1 MRALFIAVTSL
12 VLVGCAHPVEIKNL
26 DKYQSIASR
35 EPLEKQT
42 GIGIIASA
50 PDASTLRVA
59 NAVGP
64 QLARHAAKVV
74 QPYTPAAAGTVE
86 VLARIS
92 VTPRYEGAGGN
103 WLVNFPGLLFLAPS
117 WAGYAYTVGYDFNIL
132 LTRAWDNGKI
142 DAWTMPVTL
151 DVRHSSGMLLSAD
164 YNPEV
169 TAPTVDAA
177 GNTVGGH
184 VAREIVRRLNSEGR
198 LWKLEPPP
206 DWVPPQAIAT
216 TPMPPPV
223 VAPPAP
229 TAAAP
234 ATVPTPP
241 APPAVPSPSAPAAVP
256 TPPAPPKQAA
266 PAAAPPAAGAAL
278 AKGGQARLKAGG
290 TLRMRPQ
297 PAGDPVAVPPGTVLT
312 LGPNLKN
319 ATGSWWFLTGA
330 VRGWALEGDL
340 APAP

>member
-1 MRALFIAVTSL
+1 MNPMRALFIATAAL
-12 VLVGCAHPVEIKNL
+12 VLAGCAHPVEIKNL
-26 DKYQSIASR
+26 DKYQTIASR

-42 GIGIIASA
+42 GIGIIVSA
-50 PDASTLRVA
+50 PDANTLRVA

-64 QLARHAAKVV
+64 QLGRHSAKVV
-74 QPYTPAAAGTVE
+74 QPYTAAAAGTVE

-92 VTPRYEGAGGN
+92 VTPRYEGAGSN

-117 WAGYAYTVGYDFNIL
+117 WAGYAYTIGYDFNIL

-169 TAPTVDAA
+169 TAPAVDAA
-177 GNTVGGH
+177 GSTVGGH

-198 LWKLEPPP
+198 LWKLEPPA
-206 DWVPPQAIAT
+206 DWVPPNAIAT
-216 TPMPPPV
+216 TPLPPPV
-223 VAPPAP
+223 AAPPAAPPSVAAPPAP
-229 TAAAP
+229 P
-234 ATVPTPP
+234 VKP
-241 APPAVPSPSAPAAVP
+241 
-256 TPPAPPKQAA
+256 AA
-266 PAAAPPAAGAAL
+266 PAAAPAASGAPL

-290 TLRMRPQ
+290 TLRTRPQ
-297 PAGDPVAVPPGTVLT
+297 PGGDPVTVPPGSTLT

-340 APAP
+340 EAVK

>member
-1 MRALFIAVTSL
+1 MRALFIAVTAL

-50 PDASTLRVA
+50 PDANTLRVA

-64 QLARHAAKVV
+64 QLGRHSAKVV

-92 VTPRYEGAGGN
+92 VTPRYEGAGSN

-132 LTRAWDNGKI
+132 LTRAWDNAKI

-169 TAPTVDAA
+169 TAPAVDAA
-177 GNTVGGH
+177 GSTVGGH

-234 ATVPTPP
+234 A
-241 APPAVPSPSAPAAVP
+241 AVP
-256 TPPAPPKQAA
+256 TPPAPAKQAAPAA
-266 PAAAPPAAGAAL
+266 PAAAPPAAGAPL

-290 TLRMRPQ
+290 TLRTRPQ
-297 PAGDPVAVPPGTVLT
+297 PAGDPVTVPAGTVLT

-330 VRGWALEGDL
+330 VRGWALEADL
-340 APAP
+340 MPAP